1 MKAKGGGHRL
11 TAHFYTSALILICAE
26 RRKIKGLFIQ
36 IIQNYVKNTW
46 HKLNVYESSIFNL
59 TRFNSI

>member
-1 MKAKGGGHRL
+1 MKAKGGHRL
-11 TAHFYTSALILICAE
+11 AVHFYTSALILTCAE
-26 RRKIKGLFIQ
+26 RCKIKGLFIQ
-36 IIQNYVKNTW
+36 IIQNYVKKSTW